1 MNPGK
6 IIKSAMA
13 YFNLRR
19 EWLGDGEIPVDP
31 ATAQRRADTCLAC
44 PKHTSIPF
52 WELLADPIAL
62 RARRQIEVKNQMNLR
77 VDGEKSLHVCSV
89 CSCVLRLKVH
99 VPTHVVQAMRE
110 PSDIFPENCW
120 IEKEKNEQLNNGHNG

>member
-19 EWLGDGEIPVDP
+19 EWLGDGEIPVDK

-44 PKHTSIPF
+44 PKHTPRPF
-52 WELLADPIAL
+52 WELLAEPIAL

-77 VDGEKSLHVCSV
+77 VEGEKSLHVCDV
-89 CSCVLRLKVH
+89 CDCVLRLKVW
-99 VPTHVVQAMRE
+99 VPTHVVQATRD
-110 PSDIFPENCW
+110 PTDIFPENCW